1 MPDVLQSAGHNIPSL
16 EDTVEKA
23 LAQAI
28 LEHPLFQVGLIH
40 ENSRKPSWVRLD
52 RINLRNHV
60 EWRTVSETENHE
72 DVLREALEWQVN
84 NRFTN
89 LQTQPHWRS
98 VILRPSDSD
107 FIDVVFG
114 WDHTAGDGMSG
125 KFFHQSFL
133 SSLNTVSG
141 DKDFEPLKDRSFQV
155 PVTPLTPPLERF
167 LKFPISWGYLLGEGL
182 RTLKPASMASDSSK
196 AVKWAPQKHPCTSR
210 LSLVTVK
217 EDALQSVLSAC
228 RQHQTTLTGLLNA
241 LTLVSLA
248 ARIPEDKAPTFQ
260 TGTPICLRRFIPP
273 SPEGYPGLN
282 MEYTVAN
289 SVAYWLFTFDRDTVT
304 KVRQL
309 VGDIRARPEAE
320 GDLEAT
326 VWSVATAL
334 RQELSKKLESGMKND
349 SLGLTKF
356 VRDWRSFVEERT
368 KAPRTVSFEISNL
381 GVMNGELQKEK
392 DRSGDGGGWTVEQAI
407 FTQSASVAGPAI
419 TINPIAVKGKG
430 FTMTCVWQTEVVDS
444 GLIQG
449 WSSDLETWLNG
460 LGESGRLNF
469 TRGE

>member
-1 MPDVLQSAGHNIPSL
+1 MPDALRLAGHSSPSL

-23 LAQAI
+23 FAKAI

-40 ENSRKPSWVRLD
+40 ENSKKPSWVRLD
-52 RINLRNHV
+52 RIDLRSNV
-60 EWRTVSETENHE
+60 EWRTVSEAENYE
-72 DVLREALEWQVN
+72 DVLREALEWQIN

-98 VILRPSDSD
+98 VILRPSDSK

-125 KFFHQSFL
+125 KIFHQSLL
-133 SSLNTVSG
+133 SSLNAISG
-141 DKDFEPLKDRSFQV
+141 EKDFEPLKDRTFQV
-155 PVTPLTPPLERF
+155 PVTPLTPPLEM
-167 LKFPISWGYLLGEGL
+167 LMKFPISWGYLLGEGL
-182 RTLKPASMASDSSK
+182 RTLRPASLASDSSK

-210 LSLVTVK
+210 LTLVTVK

-248 ARIPEDKAPTFQ
+248 SRIPEDMAPTFR

-273 SPEGYPGLN
+273 SPQGYPGLN
-282 MEYTVAN
+282 MEHTVAN
-289 SVAYWLFTFDRDTVT
+289 SVAYWLYTFDGDTVA
-304 KVRQL
+304 KIRQL
-309 VGDIRARPEAE
+309 VGNIRASPEAD
-320 GDLEAT
+320 GKLETA
-326 VWSVATAL
+326 VWSVATTL

-356 VRDWRSFVEERT
+356 VSDWRSFVEERT

-381 GVMNGELQKEK
+381 GVMNGDAPNEME
-392 DRSGDGGGWTVEQAI
+392 RSSNGGRWTVERAI

-449 WSSDLETWLNG
+449 WTSDLETWLNG
-460 LGESGRLNF
+460 LGQSGRLSF